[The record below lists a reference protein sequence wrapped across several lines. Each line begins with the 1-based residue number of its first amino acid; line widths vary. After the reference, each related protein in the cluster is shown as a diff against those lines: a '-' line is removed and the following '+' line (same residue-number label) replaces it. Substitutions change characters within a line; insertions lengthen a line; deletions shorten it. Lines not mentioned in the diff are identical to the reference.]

1 MQAAGCGWGM
11 EAPEVVTTPRRGG
24 GDDTPTPPPAIL
36 KTLQKPF
43 WGGWHERTSSDS

>member
-24 GDDTPTPPPAIL
+24 GGRYPNPATGNTENSAETFL
-36 KTLQKPF
+36 GRVARAHQQ
-43 WGGWHERTSSDS
+43 